1 MTKAAI
7 LGGSLAALALLV
19 LARRQLAAPDLV
31 DLVDEP
37 GPLESIGASAMSAIN
52 TARGTDA
59 ASMSVSDRGR
69 QAIQAHEALRLTR
82 YRLGDG
88 GWTIGWG
95 RYFPD
100 TGPPPPEV
108 ISRETADAWF
118 DEDIEAR
125 GAKWV
130 RAYVTA
136 PLTQAQFDA
145 LVSMAYNLR
154 PSSFRTIAAAVNAG
168 DDPEAAAMVYT
179 RPGTNLE
186 RGLRNRRVAELTL
199 YRSEGVA

>member
-1 MTKAAI
+1 MRPALLAGVGAAV
-7 LGGSLAALALLV
+7 ALLV
-19 LARRQLAAPDLV
+19 ARRLVPAAAPSDQAE
-31 DLVDEP
+31 EP
-37 GPLESIGASAMSAIN
+37 GALETFGADAMGAIN

-59 ASMSVSDRGR
+59 ASLQVSDRGR
-69 QAIQAHEALRLTR
+69 QAIRAHEALRLTR

-100 TGPPPPEV
+100 SGPPPPEV
-108 ISRETADAWF
+108 IDRATADAWF
-118 DEDIEAR
+118 DEDLEAR

-136 PLTQAQFDA
+136 PLTQSQFDA

-179 RPGTNLE
+179 RPGSNLE